1 MTSVLKRLSP
11 FILIAV
17 VAFIGCRKD
26 HFNFNDLPP
35 TVKGYFTVDEPAFDV
50 DEQIHFS
57 NKSEDATS
65 YRWDFGD
72 GTSSTEKDPVKSFG
86 QPGVYRVTLKAY
98 GPGGTGSYTQMI
110 RIRGNDVN
118 SDKVLYYIDD
128 EEGRIMS
135 DSLKTGASSIL
146 IADIAGK
153 GGVGIVLDSVN
164 NKIYFS
170 DFAKTPYGRIWRMNL
185 DGTNLESLV
194 SDINDPYS
202 VAINI
207 EDGKIYWA
215 DNSGNISRANL
226 DGSGLEREFIH
237 IADGQMRGIAFD
249 SKNKIIY
256 FYEVNNEDLYAAKAD
271 GTGVGKIISGTYGY
285 SILVDE
291 VNGKIYYDDQ
301 RGDCISQANLDGSN
315 ITKITD
321 SDSRIY
327 GMAIDY
333 DSKKFYWSS
342 TSDGSINRCNFD
354 GSSPEPYITDLSSPR
369 GIFIK

>member
-17 VAFIGCRKD
+17 IAFIGCRKD

-35 TVKGYFTVDEPAFDV
+35 TVKGYFTVDESAFDV

-65 YRWDFGD
+65 YSWDFGD

-86 QPGVYRVTLKAY
+86 QPGVYRVILKAY

-118 SDKVLYYIDD
+118 SDKVLYYIEYGED
-128 EEGRIMS
+128 RIMS
-135 DSLKTGASSIL
+135 DSLKTGAL
-146 IADIAGK
+146 PVLTADIAGK
-153 GGVGIVLDSVN
+153 GGVGIAFDSVN
-164 NKIYFS
+164 NKIYFT
-170 DFAKTPYGRIWRMNL
+170 DFENDGDGKVWRMNL
-185 DGTNLESLV
+185 DGTNMEQLV
-194 SDINDPYS
+194 SGIDEPYNI
-202 VAINI
+202 AINI

-256 FYEVNNEDLYAAKAD
+256 FQEVNNEDIYVAKSD
-271 GTGVGKIISGTYGY
+271 GTGVAKIISGTYGY
-285 SILVDE
+285 SIIVDE

-321 SDSRIY
+321 SDSRIH

-333 DSKKFYWSS
+333 DTEKLYWSNR
-342 TSDGSINRCNFD
+342 SDGSVNRCNFD
-354 GSSPEPYITDLSSPR
+354 GSSAEPYITDLSSPR